1 MKLSDFDFA
10 LPPELIAQEPL
21 EERDGSRMLVVDRA
35 AGRWVDRQFRDLP
48 DLLQPG
54 DGIVLNNTRVFPARL
69 LGHRLAGPDRTGVG
83 ATVEAFLLRPVGPA
97 GPFGEG
103 GTGEVVEWE
112 VLAKPG
118 RVVQRGTRLVFGE
131 GELRAEVIEVLP
143 DGRRRLRFESDVAF
157 NAAVDRIGQTPLPPY
172 IKRDA
177 SPTQRLDEP
186 RYQTIYASQRGA
198 VAAPTAGLH
207 FSTPILTQLREKGV
221 EIIEIT
227 HHVGYATFQPIRVEE
242 VEDHRLDAEQY
253 DIPAAAAAQMND
265 LRRAGGRLIAIGTTS
280 VRALES
286 AANEDGTIRA
296 ERRPTNL
303 FIYPGYRFRAID
315 GLLTNFHLPQST
327 LLMLVSA
334 FGGQDTVLGAYAHAV
349 QSRYRFYSYGDCM
362 LLI

>member
-1 MKLSDFDFA
+1 MKLSDFDYV
-10 LPPELIAQEPL
+10 LPPDLIAQEPL
-21 EERDGSRMLVVDRA
+21 EERDSSRMLFVERA
-35 AGRWVDRQFRDLP
+35 AGRWTDRRFRDLP

-69 LGHRLAGPDRTGVG
+69 LGHRLAGPDRTGG
-83 ATVEAFLLRPVGPA
+83 GPTVEAFLLRPLGPTRA
-97 GPFGEG
+97 SGERASG
-103 GTGEVVEWE
+103 QVVEWE

-118 RVVQRGTRLVFGE
+118 RSVQRGTWLVFGG

-143 DGRRRLRFESDVAF
+143 DGRRRVRFESDGAF
-157 NAAVDRIGQTPLPPY
+157 DAVVDRIGQTPLPPY
-172 IKRDA
+172 IKREA
-177 SPTQRLDEP
+177 SPAQRLDEP

-207 FSTPILTQLREKGV
+207 FSAPILAQLRDKGV
-221 EIIEIT
+221 RIIEIT

-242 VEDHRLDAEQY
+242 VEEHQLDAEQY
-253 DIPAAAAAQMND
+253 DISPPAAQEMND
-265 LRRAGGRLIAIGTTS
+265 LRQAGGRLIAIGTTS

-286 AANEDGTIRA
+286 AVNEDGTIRA

-334 FGGQDTVLGAYAHAV
+334 FGGRYTVLGAYAHAV